1 MKRKLVRV
9 LVFAMVV
16 VAVAGGQQPAPA
28 QQVTAIRAGHLID
41 PATGRVAD
49 NQVIA
54 VKDGKVESVGGSVP
68 QGAQVIDLS
77 QQWVMPG
84 LMDAHTHV
92 TMNLPPTP
100 QGVSAWEAYLAKES
114 TALRALEG
122 LHMAGD
128 FLQSGF
134 TTIRDVGNAANYA
147 DTALRQAI
155 EKGWFIGPTI
165 INSGKIIGPF
175 GGQSHGVAPEQG
187 RMWDFEYLD
196 ADNPAEIRKAIHEN
210 IYYGA
215 KVIKLVADNEAFI
228 YTEEDIRAA
237 ADEAHRAGL
246 KLAVH
251 VYGGQAAT
259 NVINGGA
266 DSVEHGW
273 NLTDEQLQLMKQK
286 GTFLAGTDFPYEHTA
301 AWGSFVPLEAKEV
314 ADKVQDRLAR
324 AYKVG
329 TKMAFSTDTV
339 VNLPGKNRGQMSM
352 DFLAVWTKAGVPAP
366 AILKAMTTNCAELF
380 GMQKERGAIAPGQ
393 YADIIAT
400 AANPLQDIQAL
411 RNVVFVMKEGHVVK
425 TVK

>member
-1 MKRKLVRV
+1 MKRNLAYLPLFAV
-9 LVFAMVV
+9 LFLSA
-16 VAVAGGQQPAPA
+16 AAA
-28 QQVTAIRAGHLID
+28 QQASTQPVTAIRAGHLID
-41 PATGRVAD
+41 PATGKVTD
-49 NQVIA
+49 NQVIV
-54 VKDGKVESVGGSVP
+54 VKDGKIESVGGSVP
-68 QGAQVIDLS
+68 AGAQVIDLS
-77 QQWVMPG
+77 SQWVMPG

-100 QGVSAWEAYLAKES
+100 VGVSSWEDYLAHES

-128 FLQSGF
+128 YLNAGF
-134 TTIRDVGNAANYA
+134 TTIRDVGNPANYA
-147 DTALRQAI
+147 DTALRQAF

-175 GGQSHGVAPEQG
+175 GGQSHGYAPEQG
-187 RMWDFEYLD
+187 RIWDFEYID
-196 ADNPAEIRKAIHEN
+196 ADTPDEIRKAIHQN

-215 KVIKLVADNEAFI
+215 KVIKLVADNEPFY

-237 ADEAHRAGL
+237 ADETHRAGL

-273 NLTDEQLQLMKQK
+273 NLTNEQLELMKQK
-286 GTFLAGTDFPYEHTA
+286 GTFLAGTDFPYEHTK
-301 AWGSFVPLEAKEV
+301 AWGSFVPLDAKTV

-324 AYKVG
+324 AHKIG

-339 VNLPGKNRGQMSM
+339 VNLPGENRGQMSM
-352 DFLAVWTKAGVPAP
+352 DFLQVWTKAGVPAP
-366 AILKAMTTNCAELF
+366 DILKAMTTNCAELL
-380 GMQKERGAIAPGQ
+380 GVQKERGAIAPGQ

-400 AANPLQDIQAL
+400 SASPLQDIQAL

-425 TVK
+425 GAK